1 MFLVVFHH
9 LQEEEEVR
17 GEVMVLLD
25 EDDMSSKI
33 FGCPEMLEDPVEFP
47 PPVVFSLGVL
57 SLSVVAVYVWP
68 ARVGAVTARVP
79 EQQRETSH
87 CVL

>member
-47 PPVVFSLGVL
+47 PPVVFSLRDCR
-57 SLSVVAVYVWP
+57 LSVVTMNIRP
-68 ARVGAVTARVP
+68 PGVGTIASRVP
-79 EQQRETSH
+79 Q
-87 CVL
+87 

>member
-1 MFLVVFHH
+1 MFLVVLHH

-47 PPVVFSLGVL
+47 PPVVFSLGVV
-57 SLSVVAVYVWP
+57 SLSIVSMYVWP
-68 ARVGAVTARVP
+68 ARVGAVTTRVP
-79 EQQRETSH
+79 E
-87 CVL
+87 